1 MITNKRMNV
10 HHANII
16 LPLLLIFMN
25 QTKITNKKFLSR
37 IFILSLILILSFSVL
52 TAQNRD
58 DGSVKWPKDFFPIL
72 PWDFLGFP
80 EYSLKDAADCNFTI
94 AGFVRPY
101 DLHRVEGNGLKA
113 IIDLDLGNWTGSM
126 HRRKWRDLSD
136 DEIDAYIKKLVAN
149 AGKSDAILGYFI
161 ADEPSVLDFPFLGK
175 AVEAVKKYAP
185 GKLAYINLFPN
196 YATLS
201 TLDQMDSQLGTKSY
215 MEYLERYVSEVN
227 PQFISYD
234 NYMTQY
240 SRDLKNKKRITEYF
254 NNLLNVREVALK
266 YGLPYWHIVSS
277 NQVRKY
283 TTIPSLPNMMF
294 QAYTSLA
301 AGFDGISW
309 YQFTQRGYDYSPI
322 DNNQRKTPT
331 YFYLKEVNRQILSL
345 GLFLSNCESTGVY
358 FSQPPSGSSL
368 PSLPGEIVDSIKSE
382 EPLMIGEFKDAENNK
397 YVMIVNLSVERSV
410 SFSFSTKSGRE
421 KVYLVTPVE
430 KGMEPVLRDRD
441 INNHKNIY
449 WLTAGEGV
457 LIKLE
462 S

>member
-1 MITNKRMNV
+1 MDQMKILKRKFPKS
-10 HHANII
+10 I
-16 LPLLLIFMN
+16 L
-25 QTKITNKKFLSR
+25 T
-37 IFILSLILILSFSVL
+37 LSLSLFFGISVL
-52 TAQNRD
+52 TAQNTD
-58 DGSVKWPKDFFPIL
+58 EGGVQWPKDFFPIL

-80 EYSLKDAADCNFTI
+80 EYSLKDVADCNFTI

-101 DLHRVEGNGLKA
+101 DLHRVEENGLKA
-113 IIDLDLGNWTGSM
+113 IIDLDLGNWNRSM
-126 HRRKWRDLSD
+126 HRRQWRNLSNE
-136 DEIDAYIKKLVAN
+136 EIDSYVKRLVVN
-149 AGKSDAILGYFI
+149 AGNSEAILGFFI

-175 AVEAVKKYAP
+175 AVEAIKKYAP

-201 TLDQMDSQLGTKSY
+201 TLDQMDSQLGTKTY
-215 MEYLERYVSEVN
+215 LEYLERYVNEVK

-240 SRDLKNKKRITEYF
+240 SGDLKNQKRVVSYF
-254 NNLLNVREVALK
+254 NNLLNVRSVAVK

-301 AGFDGISW
+301 AGFKGVSW
-309 YQFTQRGYDYSPI
+309 YQFTQRGYDYSPV
-322 DNNQRKTPT
+322 DKDQRKTPT

-358 FSQPPSGSSL
+358 FSNMPSDSTL
-368 PSLPGEIVDSIKSE
+368 LSLPGAIVDSIKSE
-382 EPLMIGEFKDAENNK
+382 EPLMIGEFQDAENTQ
-397 YVMIVNLSVERSV
+397 YVMVVNLSVERSA

-430 KGMEPVLRDRD
+430 KGLEPVLRDRD
-441 INNHKNIY
+441 INNHNNIF

-457 LIKLE
+457 LLKLQP
-462 S
+462 